1 MKAGDVGAETA
12 AAQIYL
18 GVTFTALGFALIAF
32 FHRYADRDLMHWH
45 SVSYAQCPCC
55 ILGVNRAASHLF
67 NRHDGHKPL
76 AHV

>member
-1 MKAGDVGAETA
+1 VGAETA

-45 SVSYAQCPCC
+45 SVSNAQFPYC
-55 ILGVNRAASHLF
+55 ILGVYHCSIDAMSTIPWLT
-67 NRHDGHKPL
+67 
-76 AHV
+76 